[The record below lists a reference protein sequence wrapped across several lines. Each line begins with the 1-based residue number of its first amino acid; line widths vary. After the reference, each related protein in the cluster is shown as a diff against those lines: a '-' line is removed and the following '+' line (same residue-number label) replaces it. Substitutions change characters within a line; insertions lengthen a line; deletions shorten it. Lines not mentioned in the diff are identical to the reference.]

1 MILFSSARRDD
12 VVVCSIFISIHAGR
26 AVRAVVGVIRFFS
39 VDVNR
44 VLQAREAPST
54 TLKPQRTVPQP
65 CFNIYR

>member
-12 VVVCSIFISIHAGR
+12 VVVCSIFISIHAGS
-26 AVRAVVGVIRFFS
+26 VRAVVGVLRFFFS